1 VTAPI
6 LEVRDLC
13 VEIDTPGG
21 RIRPVE
27 RVSLTLDPG
36 QALGVVG
43 ESGSGKSLTLRAILG
58 LLPRRARITHGSIL
72 LDGHALG
79 EGGLRHVRGRE
90 IGMVFQEPQTAL
102 NPVMRVGDQIAEGP
116 RVVLGLSRRRARE
129 RAIELMRDVGIPDPL
144 RRAEAYPHELSGGL
158 RQRITIAI
166 ALALEPR
173 ILLCDEP
180 TTALD
185 VTVQGQILRL
195 LGDLRERRGLALV
208 YVSHDLAVVSQTCRD
223 LVVMYAG
230 RVFET
235 GRVREVFADP
245 RHPYTRALLRSVIAL
260 DARGREPE
268 PIPGAPPDAAAPPS
282 GCRFHPRCPRFV
294 EGHCDVEEPALINRG
309 GAPNHTA
316 KCHYPLERWPMTEE
330 EMARQGVAH
339 SGVPGPAAE
348 SV

>member
-21 RIRPVE
+21 RIRPVDQ
-27 RVSLTLDPG
+27 VSLTLDPG
-36 QALGVVG
+36 EALGVVG

-58 LLPRRARITHGSIL
+58 LLPRRAQITHGSIL
-72 LDGHALG
+72 LDGRPIGG
-79 EGGLRHVRGRE
+79 EPGLRHVRGRE

-144 RRAEAYPHELSGGL
+144 RRAEAHPHELSGGL

-195 LGDLRERRGLALV
+195 LAELRERKGLALV

-260 DARGREPE
+260 DAPGREPE
-268 PIPGAPPDAAAPPS
+268 PIPGAPPEAGAPPS
-282 GCRFHPRCPRFV
+282 GCRFHPRCAFRHDIC
-294 EGHCDVEEPALINRG
+294 ETGD
-309 GAPNHTA
+309 
-316 KCHYPLERWPMTEE
+316 YPLLPIGDARASACAFHEE
-330 EMARQGVAH
+330 LPHGL
-339 SGVPGPAAE
+339 
-348 SV
+348 

>member
-1 VTAPI
+1 MSEPV
-6 LEVRDLC
+6 LEVRGLC

-21 RIRPVE
+21 RIRPVDD
-27 RVSLTLDPG
+27 VSLTLEAG

-58 LLPRRARITHGSIL
+58 LLPRRAQVTRGSIL
-72 LDGHALG
+72 LDGREIAG
-79 EGGLRHVRGRE
+79 RRMLRAVRGRE

-116 RVVLGLSRRRARE
+116 RAVLGYSQRHARTRAL
-129 RAIELMRDVGIPDPL
+129 ELMREVGIPDPA

-158 RQRITIAI
+158 RQRVTIAI

-185 VTVQGQILRL
+185 VTVQEQILRL
-195 LGDLRERRGLALV
+195 LGDLREQTGVALV

-235 GRVREVFADP
+235 GRVRDVFADP
-245 RHPYTRALLRSVIAL
+245 RHPYTRALLGSVIAL
-260 DARGREPE
+260 DTSGREPE
-268 PIPGAPPDAAAPPS
+268 PIPGSPPEAGAPPS
-282 GCRFHPRCPRFV
+282 GCRFHPRCAFR
-294 EGHCDVEEPALINRG
+294 HDICDTG
-309 GAPNHTA
+309 D
-316 KCHYPLERWPMTEE
+316 YPLLPIGAGRATACAFHEE
-330 EMARQGVAH
+330 LPH
-339 SGVPGPAAE
+339 GP
-348 SV
+348 

>member
-1 VTAPI
+1 VSEPV

-21 RIRPVE
+21 RLRPVE
-27 RVSLTLDPG
+27 DVSLALDAG
-36 QALGVVG
+36 QALGIVG

-58 LLPRRARITHGSIL
+58 LLPRGARITRGHIL
-72 LDGHALG
+72 LDGRELVG
-79 EGGLRHVRGRE
+79 KRTLQTVRGRE

-116 RVVLGLSRRRARE
+116 RALLGYSRRRARA
-129 RAIELMRDVGIPDPL
+129 RALELMREVGIPDPA

-158 RQRITIAI
+158 RQRVVIAI

-185 VTVQGQILRL
+185 VTVQEQILRL
-195 LGDLRERRGLALV
+195 LADLREQKGVALV

-235 GRVREVFADP
+235 GRVRDVFADP
-245 RHPYTRALLRSVIAL
+245 RHPYTRALLGSVIAL
-260 DARGREPE
+260 DSSGREPE
-268 PIPGAPPDAAAPPS
+268 PIPGAPPEAGAPPS
-282 GCRFHPRCPRFV
+282 GCRFHPRCAFRHDV
-294 EGHCDVEEPALINRG
+294 CDTG
-309 GAPNHTA
+309 D
-316 KCHYPLERWPMTEE
+316 YPLLQIAAARATACAFHEE
-330 EMARQGVAH
+330 LPHG
-339 SGVPGPAAE
+339 S
-348 SV
+348 

>member
-1 VTAPI
+1 MSEPV
-6 LEVRDLC
+6 LEVRGLC
-13 VEIDTPGG
+13 VEIATPGG

-27 RVSLTLDPG
+27 DVSLTLEAG

-58 LLPRRARITHGSIL
+58 LLPRRAQITRGSIL
-72 LDGHALG
+72 LDGREITGQRMVRA
-79 EGGLRHVRGRE
+79 VRGRE

-116 RVVLGLSRRRARE
+116 RAVLGYSQRRARA
-129 RAIELMRDVGIPDPL
+129 RALELMREVGIPDPA

-158 RQRITIAI
+158 RQRVTIAI

-185 VTVQGQILRL
+185 VTVQEQILRL
-195 LGDLRERRGLALV
+195 LGDLRERTGVALV

-235 GRVREVFADP
+235 GRVRDVFADP
-245 RHPYTRALLRSVIAL
+245 RHPYTRALLGSVIAL
-260 DARGREPE
+260 DTSGREPE
-268 PIPGAPPDAAAPPS
+268 PIPGSPPEAGAPPS
-282 GCRFHPRCPRFV
+282 GCRFHPRCAFRH
-294 EGHCDVEEPALINRG
+294 EICDTG
-309 GAPNHTA
+309 D
-316 KCHYPLERWPMTEE
+316 YPLLPIAAGRATACAFHEE
-330 EMARQGVAH
+330 LPHGR
-339 SGVPGPAAE
+339 
-348 SV
+348 

>member
-27 RVSLTLDPG
+27 QVSLTLDPG
-36 QALGVVG
+36 EALGVVG

-58 LLPRRARITHGSIL
+58 LLPRRAQITRGSIL

-79 EGGLRHVRGRE
+79 GEDGLRHVRGRE

-102 NPVMRVGDQIAEGP
+102 NPVMRVGEQIAEGP

-129 RAIELMRDVGIPDPL
+129 RAIELMRDVGIPDPV

-208 YVSHDLAVVSQTCRD
+208 YVSHDLAVVAQTCRD

-260 DARGREPE
+260 DAAGREPE
-268 PIPGAPPDAAAPPS
+268 PIPGAPPEAAAPPS
-282 GCRFHPRCPRFV
+282 GCRFHPRCAFR
-294 EGHCDVEEPALINRG
+294 HDICDTG
-309 GAPNHTA
+309 D
-316 KCHYPLERWPMTEE
+316 YPLLPISDGRASACAFHDELPH
-330 EMARQGVAH
+330 GL
-339 SGVPGPAAE
+339 
-348 SV
+348 

>member
-1 VTAPI
+1 VTRPV
-6 LEVRDLC
+6 LEVRDLR

-21 RIRPVE
+21 RIRPVDD
-27 RVSLTLDPG
+27 VSLTLDAG
-36 QALGVVG
+36 EALGLVG

-58 LLPRRARITHGSIL
+58 LLPRRAQVTGGSVL
-72 LDGHALG
+72 LDGEALAG
-79 EGGLRHVRGRE
+79 KAALRQARGRE

-116 RVVLGLSRRRARE
+116 RAVLGYSRRRARE
-129 RAIELMRDVGIPDPL
+129 RALELMREVGIPDPV

-195 LGDLRERRGLALV
+195 LADLRERTGVALV

-223 LVVMYAG
+223 LAVMYAG
-230 RVFET
+230 RVVET
-235 GRVREVFADP
+235 GLVREVFADP

-260 DARGREPE
+260 DTTGREPE
-268 PIPGAPPDAAAPPS
+268 PIPGSPPDAGAPPT
-282 GCRFHPRCPRFV
+282 GCHFHPRCVFRH
-294 EGHCDVEEPALINRG
+294 ESCESGD
-309 GAPNHTA
+309 
-316 KCHYPLERWPMTEE
+316 YPLLPIAGGRATACAFHEE
-330 EMARQGVAH
+330 LPHGI
-339 SGVPGPAAE
+339 
-348 SV
+348 

>member
-1 VTAPI
+1 VTPATPV

-27 RVSLTLDPG
+27 DVSLVLEAG

-58 LLPRRARITHGSIL
+58 LLPRRARIARGSVL
-72 LDGHALG
+72 LDGRPLDGLSAL
-79 EGGLRHVRGRE
+79 RQVRGRE

-116 RVVLGLSRRRARE
+116 NVVLGYSRGRARE
-129 RAIELMRDVGIPDPL
+129 RALQLMREVGIPDPV

-158 RQRITIAI
+158 RQRVTIAI

-173 ILLCDEP
+173 VLLCDEP

-185 VTVQGQILRL
+185 VTVQGQILAL
-195 LGDLRERRGLALV
+195 LADLRARKGLALV

-235 GRVREVFADP
+235 GRVRDVFADP

-260 DARGREPE
+260 DSPAGEPE
-268 PIPGAPPDAAAPPS
+268 PIPGSPPDAGAPPS
-282 GCRFHPRCPRFV
+282 GCRFHPRCAFRH
-294 EGHCDVEEPALINRG
+294 ETCDAG
-309 GAPNHTA
+309 D
-316 KCHYPLERWPMTEE
+316 YPLLPIGSARETACAWHEE
-330 EMARQGVAH
+330 LPHGL
-339 SGVPGPAAE
+339 
-348 SV
+348 

>member
-27 RVSLTLDPG
+27 QVSLTLDAG
-36 QALGVVG
+36 QALGIVG

-58 LLPRRARITHGSIL
+58 LLPRRAQITHGSIL
-72 LDGHALG
+72 LDGQTLG
-79 EGGLRHVRGRE
+79 GENGLRHVRGRE

-102 NPVMRVGDQIAEGP
+102 NPVMRVGDQLAEGP
-116 RVVLGLSRRRARE
+116 RAVLGYSQRRARA
-129 RAIELMRDVGIPDPL
+129 RALELMREVGIPDPA

-158 RQRITIAI
+158 RQRVTIAI

-185 VTVQGQILRL
+185 VTVQEQILRL
-195 LGDLRERRGLALV
+195 LGDLRERTGVALV

-235 GRVREVFADP
+235 GRVRDVFADP
-245 RHPYTRALLRSVIAL
+245 RHPYTRALLGSVIAL
-260 DARGREPE
+260 DTSGREPE
-268 PIPGAPPDAAAPPS
+268 PIPGSPPEAGAPPS
-282 GCRFHPRCPRFV
+282 GCRFHPRCAFRHEV
-294 EGHCDVEEPALINRG
+294 CDTG
-309 GAPNHTA
+309 D
-316 KCHYPLERWPMTEE
+316 YPLLPIAGGRATACAFHEE
-330 EMARQGVAH
+330 LPHGR
-339 SGVPGPAAE
+339 
-348 SV
+348 

>member
-1 VTAPI
+1 VTEPV
-6 LEVRDLC
+6 LELRDLR

-21 RIRPVE
+21 RIRPVVD
-27 RVSLTLDPG
+27 VSLALEAG
-36 QALGVVG
+36 QALGLVG

-58 LLPRRARITHGSIL
+58 LLPRRARITGGSVL
-72 LDGHALG
+72 LDGRPIVGASAL
-79 EGGLRHVRGRE
+79 RRVRGRE

-116 RVVLGLSRRRARE
+116 RAVLGNSHRRARE
-129 RAIELMRDVGIPDPL
+129 RAIELMREVGIPDPV

-158 RQRITIAI
+158 RQRIMIAI

-195 LGDLRERRGLALV
+195 LADLRERTGVALV

-223 LVVMYAG
+223 LAVMYAG
-230 RVFET
+230 GVVET
-235 GRVREVFADP
+235 GPVRDVFADP

-260 DARGREPE
+260 DTSGREPE
-268 PIPGAPPDAAAPPS
+268 PIPGSPPDAGAPPS
-282 GCRFHPRCPRFV
+282 GCRFHPRCAFRH
-294 EGHCDVEEPALINRG
+294 ESCDTG
-309 GAPNHTA
+309 D
-316 KCHYPLERWPMTEE
+316 YPLLPIGASRATACAFHDELPH
-330 EMARQGVAH
+330 GD
-339 SGVPGPAAE
+339 
-348 SV
+348 

>member
-1 VTAPI
+1 VSAPI

-21 RIRPVE
+21 RIRPVDQ
-27 RVSLTLDPG
+27 VSLTLDPG

-58 LLPRRARITHGSIL
+58 LLPRRAQITHGSIL
-72 LDGHALG
+72 LDGQPIGG
-79 EGGLRHVRGRE
+79 EHGPRHVRGRE

-144 RRAEAYPHELSGGL
+144 RRAAAYPHELSGGL

-260 DARGREPE
+260 DAPGREPE
-268 PIPGAPPDAAAPPS
+268 PIPGAPPDAGAPPS
-282 GCRFHPRCPRFV
+282 GCRFHPRCAFR
-294 EGHCDVEEPALINRG
+294 HDICDTG
-309 GAPNHTA
+309 D
-316 KCHYPLERWPMTEE
+316 YPLLPIGDGRASACAFHEE
-330 EMARQGVAH
+330 LPH
-339 SGVPGPAAE
+339 DL
-348 SV
+348 

>member
-1 VTAPI
+1 MTEPV
-6 LEVRDLC
+6 LELRDLR

-21 RIRPVE
+21 RIRPVAD
-27 RVSLTLDPG
+27 VSLTLEAG
-36 QALGVVG
+36 QALGLVG

-58 LLPRRARITHGSIL
+58 LLPRRARIAGGSVL
-72 LDGHALG
+72 LDGRPLVGASA
-79 EGGLRHVRGRE
+79 LRHVRGRE

-116 RVVLGLSRRRARE
+116 RAVLGYSHRRARE
-129 RAIELMRDVGIPDPL
+129 RAFELMREVGIPDPV

-158 RQRITIAI
+158 RQRVMIAI

-195 LGDLRERRGLALV
+195 LADLRERTGVALV

-223 LVVMYAG
+223 LAVMYAG
-230 RVFET
+230 VVVET
-235 GRVREVFADP
+235 GPVRHVFADP

-260 DARGREPE
+260 DTSGREPE
-268 PIPGAPPDAAAPPS
+268 PIPGSPPDAGAPPS
-282 GCRFHPRCPRFV
+282 GCHFHPRCAFRH
-294 EGHCDVEEPALINRG
+294 EICDTG
-309 GAPNHTA
+309 D
-316 KCHYPLERWPMTEE
+316 YPLLPL
-330 EMARQGVAH
+330 
-339 SGVPGPAAE
+339 GPARASACAFHDE
-348 SV
+348 LPHGV